1 VLENA
6 AKFRLDRR
14 LHQRRGYVMTE
25 SVEKALNAL
34 PDTAE
39 KAEVVESPQ
48 HKGADAPASGPADE

>member
-25 SVEKALNAL
+25 QVEKALNAL
-34 PDTAE
+34 PDTSE
-39 KAEVVESPQ
+39 KAEVIDSPQ
-48 HKGADAPASGPADE
+48 HKGTDAPAAADE